1 MSESNFSEDGPN
13 VYESGRRTFID
24 SITGETVEVTQSA
37 VRSLTAARADLHQT
51 AVQQLV
57 GESVTV
63 EQSAVLQVRGKDV
76 SLRECSALAALGG
89 TVSAENCRTV
99 FLCSPSVSGN
109 VQALIT
115 PRTAFAFGL
124 GFFLGRK
131 VLGMAGRLL
140 KRR

>member
-1 MSESNFSEDGPN
+1 MDEPNFSEDGPN
-13 VYESGRRTFID
+13 VYEGGRRAFVNN
-24 SITGETVEVTQSA
+24 ITGESVELTQCA

-51 AVQQLV
+51 AVQQLA

-63 EQSAVLQVRGKDV
+63 EQSVVLQVRGKDV

-124 GFFLGRK
+124 GFFLGRQ
-131 VLGMAGRLL
+131 VMRLPGRIL